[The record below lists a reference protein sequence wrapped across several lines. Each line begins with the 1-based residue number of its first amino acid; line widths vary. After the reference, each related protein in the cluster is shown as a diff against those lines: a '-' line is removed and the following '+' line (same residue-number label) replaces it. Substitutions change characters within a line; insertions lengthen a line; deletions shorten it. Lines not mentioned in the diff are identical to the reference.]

1 MSELEAA
8 QRHLKTALDRLE
20 AAVTRQLSRSGA
32 GLSGEP
38 DEMLARLGAER
49 ADLARHVGVLRS
61 ECDRLSAA
69 LSESEQDNQSLRQV
83 SGQVAKRLDGSIA
96 EIDRLLEG

>member
-8 QRHLKTALDRLE
+8 QRHLANALQRIQSALERRSSGTAFQH
-20 AAVTRQLSRSGA
+20 A
-32 GLSGEP
+32 
-38 DEMLARLGAER
+38 DEVDMQGDDLG
-49 ADLARHVGVLRS
+49 RHVSMLRG

-69 LSESEQDNQSLRQV
+69 LSDAQRDNENLRRV
-83 SGQVAKRLDGSIA
+83 STQVAQRLDSSIA

>member
-8 QRHLKTALDRLE
+8 QRHLANALQRIQTALERGPPG
-20 AAVTRQLSRSGA
+20 AAFPHADDA
-32 GLSGEP
+32 GVQRG
-38 DEMLARLGAER
+38 
-49 ADLARHVGVLRS
+49 DLARHVSALRG

-69 LSESEQDNQSLRQV
+69 LSEAQRDNDNLRRV
-83 SGQVAKRLDGSIA
+83 STQVARRLDSSIA